1 MQDELETV
9 QGELTD
15 RELHDLRELE
25 GVVERGLETFLEV
38 GTALRE
44 IRERELY
51 RAEYHS
57 FEAYCRERWGFGRH
71 YAYRQIRASTTVEA
85 LGDVASW
92 QREDRLPRN
101 EAQARPLGPLDP
113 EDQVEAWRLALQL
126 AGDSHPTADV
136 VREAVDR
143 VSGNGD
149 GSVHFSSEADEWLTP
164 PEILEPVVGVLG
176 EIDLDP
182 CSDGAPAPNVPAGHH
197 FTRSE
202 DGLSRE
208 WFGRVFMNPPYG
220 HVISDWVERLIGE
233 FEEGAVEEAVALTP
247 ARTDTAWFRKL
258 RPYPRCFLHGRLRFS
273 GHENAAPFPSMTV
286 YLGDRTGRFAECF
299 GDLGDIYVAVEGADE
314 WPG

>member
-1 MQDELETV
+1 MNESSPKLGDSLTVEEQQDF
-9 QGELTD
+9 
-15 RELHDLRELE
+15 RRLE
-25 GVVERGLETFLEV
+25 GIVEGGLETFLKV
-38 GTALRE
+38 GRALRE
-44 IRERELY
+44 IRDRKLY
-51 RAEYHS
+51 RADYDTFH
-57 FEAYCRERWGFGRH
+57 AYCRERWGFGRH
-71 YAYRQIRASTTVEA
+71 YAYRQIRASSTVE
-85 LGDVASW
+85 LLSNVASW
-92 QREDRLPRN
+92 QRQERLPRN

-113 EDQVEAWRLALQL
+113 EDQVESWRLALEL
-126 AGDSHPTADV
+126 ADDGHPTADV

-149 GSVHFSSEADEWLTP
+149 ESVHFSSEADEWLTP

-182 CSDGAPAPNVPAGHH
+182 CSDGEPDPNVPAAHH
-197 FTRSE
+197 FTQSE
-202 DGLSRE
+202 DGLRQE

-220 HVISDWVERLIGE
+220 RALSDWVERLIEE

-258 RPYPRCFLHGRLRFS
+258 RPYPRCFLHGRLKFS

-286 YLGDRTGRFAECF
+286 YLGDRVGRFAEHF
-299 GDLGDIYVAVEGADE
+299 GELGDIYVAVEGADG